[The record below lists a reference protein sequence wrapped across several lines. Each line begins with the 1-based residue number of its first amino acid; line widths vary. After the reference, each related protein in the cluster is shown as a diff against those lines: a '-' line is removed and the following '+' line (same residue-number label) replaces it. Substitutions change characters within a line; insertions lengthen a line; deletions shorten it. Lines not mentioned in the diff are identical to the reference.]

1 MNDLENILNIK
12 FPDNCNI
19 SNITNNS
26 KKVKKDSVFFGLC
39 GKNNHGSKYSLE
51 ALKLGASFVVHD
63 DEKFQVKNSN
73 VFFVK
78 NLENKII
85 QFLNSF
91 YKIDINNNNF
101 FTWIYFW

>member
-26 KKVKKDSVFFGLC
+26 KKVKKIQYFLLS

-51 ALKLGASFVVHD
+51 ALKLGALH
-63 DEKFQVKNSN
+63 
-73 VFFVK
+73 
-78 NLENKII
+78 L
-85 QFLNSF
+85 
-91 YKIDINNNNF
+91 
-101 FTWIYFW
+101 

>member
-26 KKVKKDSVFFGLC
+26 KKVKKDSVFFGLS

-63 DEKFQVKNSN
+63 DEKFQVKNSK

-78 NLENKII
+78 NLESKIKKL
-85 QFLNSF
+85 QFLIKPGF
-91 YKIDINNNNF
+91 
-101 FTWIYFW
+101 

>member
-63 DEKFQVKNSN
+63 DEKFQIKYAWNAARSEHRNAGPQHTCPTVRKP
-73 VFFVK
+73 V
-78 NLENKII
+78 
-85 QFLNSF
+85 
-91 YKIDINNNNF
+91 
-101 FTWIYFW
+101 